1 VRLGA
6 ILVIGAVG
14 NGVSRET
21 PGPTLLKDSGIEVLL
36 EEPLACIEIAGRSI
50 TERIV
55 ERLTA
60 AGVETISVLTSVAP
74 SHLQFR
80 ASFDNV
86 KFERVNDVVSAVRQ
100 KLAEFSESGIDHAF
114 LSSAEAY
121 AETDLLDFFYFH
133 REARQLVTRAFDRQ
147 GSLDL
152 WVVDCSKAEDVDFQ
166 DLVSNHQAGGTSY
179 FIREYVNRLTHP
191 RSLRQFAED
200 TLRGRCESRPSGQQ
214 IRPGV
219 WMDDKAV
226 VHRKAR
232 IVASVYIGRRAEV
245 KADVVVTRF
254 STIEKD
260 CCVDCGTV
268 VEDSSILANT
278 NIGIWLDVCHA
289 VVCGNKLFSLGRDV
303 AIKIS
308 DASIMSSNASGATNL
323 ARLSN
328 KGSVGSAGS
337 KDGLAKNG
345 SKNEHSSPKRW
356 RSNATSFP
364 GVGKMSSKGPVIIM
378 ELPEQ
383 LKQNEVKTFM
393 RELEP
398 LLDSARPCI
407 VFDCSKIQD
416 IDSAG
421 VEMLLQSLE
430 LAMKRDGDLKL
441 AAVSPASAII
451 LELMRVDRLFEVFDT
466 AEEATRSFQM
476 FAPAVVPQS
485 QPWYAAGYGLAELK
499 TAN

>member
-1 VRLGA
+1 VKLGA
-6 ILVIGAVG
+6 IVVIGAAG
-14 NGVSRET
+14 KRVSRERAE
-21 PGPTLLKDSGIEVLL
+21 GPTLLAAAGEDVLL
-36 EEPLACIEIAGRSI
+36 EAPLACVEIAGRSI
-50 TERIV
+50 TERMI
-55 ERLTA
+55 ERLVA
-60 AGVETISVLTSVAP
+60 AGVETISVLTATGS
-74 SHLQFR
+74 SRLQFR
-80 ASFDNV
+80 KSFENV
-86 KFERVNDVVSAVRQ
+86 EIETVSDVAVAIRQ

-133 REARQLVTRAFDRQ
+133 REARQAVTRAFDRQ
-147 GSLDL
+147 GPLDL
-152 WVVDCSKAEDVDFQ
+152 WVVNCSKAADADFEN
-166 DLVSNHQAGGTSY
+166 LVSESQAGAASY

-232 IVASVYIGRRAEV
+232 IVAPVYIGRRAEV
-245 KADVVVTRF
+245 KADAVVTRF

-260 CCVDCGTV
+260 CCIDCGTV

-308 DASIMSSNASGATNL
+308 DTSIMSSNASGATN
-323 ARLSN
+323 AGRLSN
-328 KGSVGSAGS
+328 KGNVGSKNGS
-337 KDGLAKNG
+337 TTNG
-345 SKNEHSSPKRW
+345 SKNEHPSLKRW
-356 RSNATSFP
+356 RSDATSFP

-383 LKQNEVKTFM
+383 LKQNQVKTFM

-466 AEEATRSFQM
+466 PEEATLSFQT
-476 FAPAVVPQS
+476 FSPAVVPQS

>member
-1 VRLGA
+1 LGA
-6 ILVIGAVG
+6 ILVIGAVSNRG
-14 NGVSRET
+14 SKEAL
-21 PGPTLLKDSGIEVLL
+21 GPTSLTATGKDILL

-50 TERIV
+50 TERMI
-55 ERLTA
+55 ERLVA
-60 AGVETISVLTSVAP
+60 AGAETILVLTPQEASRLHLRESFENVETETFTDVA
-74 SHLQFR
+74 
-80 ASFDNV
+80 
-86 KFERVNDVVSAVRQ
+86 SAVRQ
-100 KLAEFSESGIDHAF
+100 KLAQFSESGIDHAF
-114 LSSAEAY
+114 LISAEAY

-133 REARQLVTRAFDRQ
+133 REARQVVTRAFDRQ
-147 GSLDL
+147 GPLDL
-152 WVVDCSKAEDVDFQ
+152 WVVNCSKAEDVDFGNLISEGQ
-166 DLVSNHQAGGTSY
+166 PGDASY

-200 TLRGRCESRPSGQQ
+200 SLRRRCESRPSGQET
-214 IRPGV
+214 RPGV

-232 IVASVYIGRRAEV
+232 IVAPVYIGRRAEV
-245 KADVVVTRF
+245 KADAVVTRF

-289 VVCGNKLFSLGRDV
+289 VVCGNKLFSLGRDF

-308 DASIMSSNASGATNL
+308 DASIMSSNASGATTL

-337 KDGLAKNG
+337 KDGSTKNG
-345 SKNEHSSPKRW
+345 SKNEPKRW
-356 RSNATSFP
+356 RSDATSFP

-378 ELPEQ
+378 ELPEE
-383 LKQNEVKTFM
+383 LKQNQVKTFM
-393 RELEP
+393 HELEP

-451 LELMRVDRLFEVFDT
+451 LELMRVDRLFEVFDSP
-466 AEEATRSFQM
+466 EEATRSFQT
-476 FAPAVVPQS
+476 FSPAVGPQS
-485 QPWYAAGYGLAELK
+485 QPWYTAGYGLAELK